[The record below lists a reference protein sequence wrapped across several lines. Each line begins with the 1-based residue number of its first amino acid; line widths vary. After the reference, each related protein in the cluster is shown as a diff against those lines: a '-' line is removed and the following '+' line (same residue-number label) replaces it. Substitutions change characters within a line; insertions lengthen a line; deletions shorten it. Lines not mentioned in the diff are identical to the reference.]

1 MTGLLPCPF
10 CGAPAIILL
19 SIKLRTHD
27 IAVSCSNKSC
37 GVATV
42 TIPVE
47 TWNYREKE
55 LASAFEQYQAS
66 LAESERKLKIA
77 QKKLER
83 IDALIETGCRAI
95 GGEMLVILPI
105 QAILGESDE

>member
-1 MTGLLPCPF
+1 MASVGLP
-10 CGAPAIILL
+10 G
-19 SIKLRTHD
+19 K
-27 IAVSCSNKSC
+27 
-37 GVATV
+37 
-42 TIPVE
+42 
-47 TWNYREKE
+47 TWNYRATEQK
-55 LASAFEQYQAS
+55 AMFEQFAAS

-83 IDALIETGCRAI
+83 IDALIETGCKTI